1 MAHLTWANDTGVN
14 PTNLNKMTQ
23 EDDLKPTASTF
34 NGQTGRTLTHNY
46 GHTDYEIIINPTA
59 NPQGF
64 LGEVWTIK
72 SANTVVVYNSGSHT
86 GAFEYVIVPHA

>member
-14 PTNLNKMTQ
+14 PTNLNKHTQ
-23 EDDLKPTASTF
+23 DDDLKPTASTF
-34 NGQTGRTLTHNY
+34 NGQNGRTITHNY

-59 NPQGF
+59 DPQGF
-64 LGEVWTIK
+64 LGEVWTSK

-86 GAFEYVIVPHA
+86 GAFDWVIIPYA